1 MPVKPE
7 RKPCTRNL
15 SFGSGDRLVC
25 SSGRARGVAGV
36 VLDRRPPFLV
46 EANDIYGFT
55 IVLFRAEQ
63 IEPLVG
69 QGAVVTAA
77 GRRLSGVQGATCE
90 RDGVLGERAV
100 FIVILT
106 EALTVFAELPDDCPR
121 GM

>member
-1 MPVKPE
+1 MKPE

-15 SFGSGDRLVC
+15 SFRSGDRLVC
-25 SSGRARGVAGV
+25 GSGHARGVAGV
-36 VLDRRPPFLV
+36 VLDRRLLFLV

-55 IVLFRAEQ
+55 IIFFRAEQ

-77 GRRLSGVQGATCE
+77 GRRLSGVQGANCE